1 VIDALLGALAIQLEI
16 KPDLEAAR
24 RMEHRWQ
31 KRQERQVREP
41 ARLSKE
47 LLAIAKP
54 IILRELTR
62 NATIASAV
70 ARRRRAKHTGNGH
83 AAER

>member
-1 VIDALLGALAIQLEI
+1 VINALLGALAIQLEI

-41 ARLSKE
+41 ARVSQAILECCRPLVLSE
-47 LLAIAKP
+47 
-54 IILRELTR
+54 
-62 NATIASAV
+62 V
-70 ARRRRAKHTGNGH
+70 ARKGWQTRKRQARSNGH
-83 AAER
+83 A